1 MSWDFQYALEWMP
14 FSSQQLLLSTVN
26 HCILGMKHFFWM
38 VPYPKRKTRWL
49 PTFLHQIGMSTNSCT
64 FSEDMPVAGQFACP
78 PPIRWLQSIMQ
89 LLSTTWAE
97 EHKANP
103 WNHRCAMENCK
114 LIKTQ
119 SNSMDIYRFF
129 WKSGA
134 LSVSCDIRPRSACT
148 EYLQTQR
155 WASPPLTKLVPAA
168 AQNLVEGVRIL
179 DQVYYTKGDKED
191 NYIINQML
199 NPNLRTSCM
208 SQRLNWN
215 PSNGSSRWI
224 LVVVACRSSH

>member
-1 MSWDFQYALEWMP
+1 MR
-14 FSSQQLLLSTVN
+14 LSICT
-26 HCILGMKHFFWM
+26 GMNAF
-38 VPYPKRKTRWL
+38 
-49 PTFLHQIGMSTNSCT
+49 
-64 FSEDMPVAGQFACP
+64 
-78 PPIRWLQSIMQ
+78 
-89 LLSTTWAE
+89 LLSTTLAVNCQPLHTRNETFFLDGALPQKKDSVAAYFPASDWDVDQLLHLFWRYASCRSVRLPTTHQMAAE
-97 EHKANP
+97 HHATAFHNLSWRAQSKSLESSMCNG
-103 WNHRCAMENCK
+103 K
-114 LIKTQ
+114 LQTHQDSIKLNGHLQ
-119 SNSMDIYRFF
+119 IF

-179 DQVYYTKGDKED
+179 DQVYYTKGGKED